1 MDERLEKEAVRLEHL
16 FPLMTAIV
24 PEPDSPIDW
33 VRAWEKFW
41 RHIEDANFV
50 MATDPTI
57 DECLLVN
64 RNHLAWVRF
73 WSVRHP
79 IEEQRI
85 WYRQFLKVLERE
97 NEQIACKARAMLRK
111 RGVYVL
117 RKRNDAQRKW

>member
-57 DECLLVN
+57 DECLLVL
-64 RNHLAWVRF
+64 RHCRAWARF

-79 IEEQRI
+79 VEEQRN
-85 WYRQFLKVLERE
+85 WYRQFLKDFERQK
-97 NEQIACKARAMLRK
+97 EQLACKADAVLRK

-117 RKRNDAQRKW
+117 RRRNAQRKW

>member
-24 PEPDSPIDW
+24 PEPDSSIDW
-33 VRAWEKFW
+33 VRAWERFW

-57 DECLLVN
+57 EECLLV
-64 RNHLAWVRF
+64 RRHYRAWARF

-79 IEEQRI
+79 VEEQRE
-85 WYRQFLKVLERE
+85 WFRQFLKVLERQ
-97 NEQIACKARAMLRK
+97 NEQLACKARAMLRK

-117 RKRNDAQRKW
+117 QKRNNAQRKW